1 MPARGRF
8 LSRGPRLTGKSP
20 RRPPPRY
27 NAAGG
32 AADKRRSPTLFLFWQ
47 TLGRCYLHG
56 LFFGSDNG
64 RRPRGDFFLQLP
76 PSFPSAVPPTAQPRT
91 PVPRGMPP
99 PPAAS
104 CTSRRARCGCQHAAS
119 GHLHRWSS
127 QSDKRQCTEG
137 RRETGGVCDQSCH
150 APRSPVK
157 SHCAD
162 KAVPT
167 RFGEGA
173 RASFE
178 EAEVCG
184 RWSPEGKPSAQPAS
198 SEGLPRVT
206 SAAGKPRFI
215 ETVRSRGQIACL

>member
-27 NAAGG
+27 NAPGG

-47 TLGRCYLHG
+47 TLGCCYLRG

-64 RRPRGDFFLQLP
+64 RCPRGDFFLQPP

-99 PPAAS
+99 RTAATAAS
-104 CTSRRARCGCQHAAS
+104 CTSRRAVRLPHAAS
-119 GHLHRWSS
+119 TVCIGGHLSRTR
-127 QSDKRQCTEG
+127 DNVPREDA
-137 RRETGGVCDQSCH
+137 RARETGGVCDQSCH

-167 RFGEGA
+167 RFGDGA

-184 RWSPEGKPSAQPAS
+184 R
-198 SEGLPRVT
+198 
-206 SAAGKPRFI
+206 
-215 ETVRSRGQIACL
+215 